1 MIVIKENS
9 TGNIVH
15 VYQETDV
22 VYLTE
27 QRLQACN
34 EWFVEITS
42 DTHTMEKGVDES
54 TITGDYY
61 TPILTAE
68 EARVIRGRKLTET
81 DWTASTDITMTAEM
95 TSYRTALRDIPA
107 QADFPNIINWPT
119 KPEA

>member
-9 TGNIVH
+9 SGNIVH
-15 VYQETDV
+15 VYQETDL

-34 EWFVEITS
+34 EWFVKITS

-68 EARVIRGRKLTET
+68 EARVIRGRKLAET
-81 DWTASTDITMTAEM
+81 DWTASTDVTMTAEM

-107 QADFPNIINWPT
+107 QTDFPNIINWPT
-119 KPEA
+119 KP